1 MRVRRQRRSWREN
14 QLILLTAAVTLVLT
28 LLLQA
33 FYHWW
38 TNDSWQTSTLDWVHV
53 PGYEI
58 GTFIQTIE
66 RINNNSPTPLV
77 IREVELSGPP
87 GVRGKQPVKDL
98 YDLLALEESYSGQV
112 TIMRFLVR
120 GPLTY
125 YEFAELNR
133 LGPIQDITR
142 RYAFKE
148 ISVLKK

>member
-1 MRVRRQRRSWREN
+1 MRRQRRSWREN

-28 LLLQA
+28 LLLQT

-38 TNDSWQTSTLDWVHV
+38 TNDSWQTKTLDWVHV

-58 GTFIQTIE
+58 SKFIQTVE
-66 RINNNSPTPLV
+66 RINNSSPTPLV
-77 IREVELSGPP
+77 IREVDLSGPP
-87 GVRGKQPVKDL
+87 EVRGRQRVHNL
-98 YDLLALEESYSGQV
+98 YDLLSLEETYSGQV
-112 TIMRFLVR
+112 MIMRFLVR
-120 GPLTY
+120 GPLSY

-142 RYAFKE
+142 RYAFRE